1 MEIWDDIAQP
11 MQGALRWA
19 GSKHQPRLLCISDL
33 SESFLQAPTLP
44 SLGCGTCL
52 WCHQG
57 LVALGCDSTEV
68 WWHVG
73 TMRGGCEARRLDGGC
88 MGAGQLLSITH
99 SSALQDLWLPPALH
113 RRLQHQPR
121 GSPEAARE
129 VLEHPCHPAPLLP
142 SQGLLCLRVARAASL
157 VSPSQCS
164 SAARGGLSPVPT
176 IPSTVPP
183 LPQGSGSAFN
193 QRTWPGAFLTGTT
206 DSAAWEMMDKTS
218 FNHPAQSCVH
228 H

>member
-1 MEIWDDIAQP
+1 MGIWDAIAQP

-52 WCHQG
+52 WYHQG
-57 LVALGCDSTEV
+57 LVALGCDGTEV

-142 SQGLLCLRVARAASL
+142 SQGLLCLRVAHAASL
-157 VSPSQCS
+157 VS
-164 SAARGGLSPVPT
+164 VPT
-176 IPSTVPP
+176 QLCCPGRAQPCAHHSQHCAPAAAGLGKRLQP
-183 LPQGSGSAFN
+183 KNLAGCLPDRDYS
-193 QRTWPGAFLTGTT
+193 QRCLGNDGQNEL
-206 DSAAWEMMDKTS
+206 
-218 FNHPAQSCVH
+218 
-228 H
+228 